1 MLSVFVA
8 LINAKQHLLR
18 LKACQYFAW
27 RKEEEMLKSRVG
39 EGWSTEGEKPRNLA
53 ATCRMLTDF
62 IGFFDEK
69 ENSLLNFVVP

>member
-1 MLSVFVA
+1 
-8 LINAKQHLLR
+8 
-18 LKACQYFAW
+18 
-27 RKEEEMLKSRVG
+27 MLKSRVG